1 MATFPLPTMTS
12 LVHQPG
18 QPKVDLAPQILMR
31 PQHDAAGSR
40 KDLTGGRGT
49 VEGHFT
55 FTLVE
60 RAAVDPHEARHTAE
74 TREAR
79 HCAGTVQMM
88 RRDGPTPNTL
98 TP

>member
-1 MATFPLPTMTS
+1 MWDHDLVGANDLIGMATFPLPTMTS

-49 VEGHFT
+49 VEGHFA

-60 RAAVDPHEARHTAE
+60 RAAVDPHEERHKAE
-74 TREAR
+74 TVSSKWYVSSEW
-79 HCAGTVQMM
+79 
-88 RRDGPTPNTL
+88 
-98 TP
+98 